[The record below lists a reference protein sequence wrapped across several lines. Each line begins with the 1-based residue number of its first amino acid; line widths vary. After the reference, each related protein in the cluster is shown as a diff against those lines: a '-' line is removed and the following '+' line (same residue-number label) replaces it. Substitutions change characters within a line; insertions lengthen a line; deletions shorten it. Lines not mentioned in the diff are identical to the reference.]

1 MNKKIIAVLGC
12 LLLVGVAAAQ
22 VMPEEKVYDTGKPL
36 KKPMVMEPFYEFQHA
51 RKIPDITFTAPDGK
65 KVSLSD
71 FKGKVLLINVW
82 ATWCEPCIQEIPQ
95 LIEMQKKLEGTDM
108 KLIAVSVDED
118 LSTAPNFLAKHN
130 LKDFDTLLDP
140 EQKIDVILPLSSVPT
155 NYVLDGSGNLVA
167 FFRNYLPWD
176 DPDIYPFLMKV
187 AKKYKDK

>member
-1 MNKKIIAVLGC
+1 MIKKIIAVLGC

-36 KKPMVMEPFYEFQHA
+36 KKPMVMEPFYEFQYA
-51 RKIPDITFTAPDGK
+51 RKIPDLTFITLDDE

-82 ATWCEPCIQEIPQ
+82 ATWCEPCIREIPQ

-108 KLIAVSVDED
+108 KLIAVSVDD
-118 LSTAPNFLAKHN
+118 DPLAAAYFLAKHN
-130 LKDFDTLLDP
+130 LRDFDTLLDP
-140 EQKIDVILPLSSVPT
+140 EQKIDAIMPLTSVPA
-155 NYVLDGSGNLVA
+155 NYVLDGSGNLVG

>member
-1 MNKKIIAVLGC
+1 MIKKIIAVLGC

-51 RKIPDITFTAPDGK
+51 RKIPDVTFTAPDGN

-118 LSTAPNFLAKHN
+118 LSTAPNFLTKHN